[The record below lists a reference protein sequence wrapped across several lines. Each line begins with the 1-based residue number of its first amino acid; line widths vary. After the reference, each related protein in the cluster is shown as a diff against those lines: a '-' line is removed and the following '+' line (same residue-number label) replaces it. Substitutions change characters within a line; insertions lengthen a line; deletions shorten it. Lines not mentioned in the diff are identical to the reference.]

1 MRFTFTKRDGKNDDL
16 VIDRPGHPATTI
28 ACPKQGIIPHDMV
41 HYAVESIVAQP
52 GFLTLVAEGGAAGF
66 DTGGGDDEEAIER
79 LFEVFQAEMWSG
91 RVAVDDLLAT
101 YRHACEARGHAA
113 FNLTAEAVDA
123 IRTRLDQLTD
133 VWSRLPLNES
143 LSLDL

>member
-1 MRFTFTKRDGKNDDL
+1 MRLTFTKRGGKTVDL
-16 VIDRPGHPATTI
+16 VIGRPGHPDTAI

-52 GFLTLVAEGGAAGF
+52 GFLSLVAEGGPAGF

-79 LFEVFQAEMWSG
+79 LVEVFQAEMWSG
-91 RVAVDDLLAT
+91 RVSVADLLAT

-113 FNLTAEAVDA
+113 FIVTGEAVDA

-133 VWSRLPLNES
+133 AWSRLPLNDS

>member
-41 HYAVESIVAQP
+41 HYAVESIVAQR
-52 GFLTLVAEGGAAGF
+52 GFLTLVAEGGPAVF
-66 DTGGGDDEEAIER
+66 DTCGGDDEEAIER
-79 LFEVFQAEMWSG
+79 LVEVFQAEMWSG
-91 RVAVDDLLAT
+91 RVPVDEFLAT
-101 YRHACEARGHAA
+101 YVHACAARGHAA
-113 FNLTAEAVDA
+113 FTVTAEVVDS

-133 VWSRLPLNES
+133 AWSRLPLNES